1 MTLDQFQENLGY
13 QFQDLALLTQALCH
27 KSYHKEKPDQPH
39 NEKLEFLGDA
49 ILDVILSDLLMEKFA
64 DDTEGSL
71 SRKRASIVN
80 EDRLCQIGQEL
91 GIPRV
96 LFIGERE
103 SKNNLDKNPRIVA
116 SALEAIIGAVYKDQG
131 FTTVY
136 NWVAQVFTPLL
147 QGAFEEHDFESDYK
161 TRFQEWAQEE
171 RKKTPRYELMDQKG
185 PDHARCFTVEVFV
198 GEESW
203 GRAEGASKKSAAQ
216 NAARAALERI
226 EK

>member
-1 MTLDQFQENLGY
+1 MNLDEFQKNLGY
-13 QFQDLALLTQALCH
+13 QFQDEALLRQALCH
-27 KSYHKEKPDQPH
+27 KSFHKENPDQPH

-49 ILDVILSDLLMEKFA
+49 ILDVVLSDLLMEKFA

-80 EDRLCQIGQEL
+80 EERLCQIGQEL
-91 GIPRV
+91 GIPFV
-96 LFIGERE
+96 LLIGERE

-116 SALEAIIGAVYKDQG
+116 SALEAIIGAVYKDKG
-131 FTTVY
+131 FTTVH
-136 NWVAQVFTPLL
+136 NWVAQVFMPLL
-147 QGAFEEHDFESDYK
+147 QGAFEEHDYESDYK

-171 RKKTPRYELMDQKG
+171 HKKTPRYELIDQQG

-198 GEESW
+198 GEKSW
-203 GRAEGASKKSAAQ
+203 GRAEGPSKKSAAQ

-226 EK
+226 DK